1 MRNLE
6 KKLRA
11 AIVQAAPV
19 FFDKQATLQKV
30 VHQIEEAGRNGAQLI
45 VFPESLVPCYPYG
58 LTFGFTVGSRSEA
71 ERADWKRYYD
81 QAVIVRQDLQ
91 DVAAAAKAAG
101 AYVSLGITERDE
113 TTYSLY
119 CSNVILGI
127 TERDET
133 TYSLYCSNVILA
145 PDGTL
150 AAHHRKIKP
159 TGAERYI
166 WADSHDPSTYFPMVQ
181 TPWGPMGSLIC
192 WENYMPLARTALYQK
207 GVSLYL
213 APNTNDNPEWQDTVK
228 HIAIEGRCYVFN
240 VDQYF
245 TKDMYPTDLVES
257 GVVAKLN
264 DTACCGGS
272 CIIDPCG
279 HYVTEPVWD
288 REAIIYAD
296 LDMDQVVLR
305 HMEFDA
311 AGHYTRPDILEL
323 IVHE

>member
-1 MRNLE
+1 MREL
-6 KKLRA
+6 KKNLRA
-11 AIVQAAPV
+11 AIVQASPIM
-19 FFDKQATLQKV
+19 FDKDATLQKV
-30 VHQIEEAGRNGAQLI
+30 VSKIREAGRNGAELI

-58 LTFGFTVGSRSEA
+58 LTFGFTVGSRNDA
-71 ERADWKRYYD
+71 KRPDFKRYYD
-81 QAVIVRQDLQ
+81 EAVIVSEDLA
-91 DVAAAAKAAG
+91 DVAAAAKEAN
-101 AYVSLGITERDE
+101 AYVSLGMTERD
-113 TTYSLY
+113 TTSYSLY
-119 CSNVILGI
+119 CSNVIF
-127 TERDET
+127 
-133 TYSLYCSNVILA
+133 S
-145 PDGTL
+145 PDGQL
-150 AAHHRKIKP
+150 VAHHRKIKP

-166 WADSHDPSTYFPMVQ
+166 WADSHVPSTYFPIVQ
-181 TPWGPMGSLIC
+181 SPWGPMGTLIC

-245 TKDMYPTDLVES
+245 TKDMYPDDLAEKEAVD
-257 GVVAKLN
+257 GLN
-264 DTACCGGS
+264 GKTCRGGS

-288 REAIIYAD
+288 QEAIIYAD

>member
-81 QAVIVRQDLQ
+81 QAVVVRQDLQ

-101 AYVSLGITERDE
+101 AYVS
-113 TTYSLY
+113 
-119 CSNVILGI
+119 LGI

-181 TPWGPMGSLIC
+181 TSWGPMGSLIC

-245 TKDMYPTDLVES
+245 TKDMYPADLVES
-257 GVVAKLN
+257 GAVAKLN
-264 DTACCGGS
+264 NTACRGGS